1 MPKFIYT
8 LAIVILLLSGT
19 SLYVMN
25 TLDPEFL
32 LSKII
37 FIILFFL
44 TVLLGIPLVK
54 CLFNIYKKNTLDLGN
69 KYKTDVK
76 NNILNSTILALM
88 LLLKLFNLF
97 SLSTFLILVIL
108 YLVTNKVFIKLK
120 KSRKKRVY

>member
-8 LAIVILLLSGT
+8 LATVIVLLSGT

-32 LSKII
+32 LSKIT

-44 TVLLGIPLVK
+44 IVLLGIPLIK
-54 CLFNIYKKNTLDLGN
+54 CLFSISRKNTLDLGN

-76 NNILNSTILALM
+76 NNLLNSTIIALM
-88 LLLKLFNLF
+88 LLLKLSNLF

-108 YLVTNKVFIKLK
+108 YLVTNKVFTKLK